1 MLRKDG
7 GKVSISSLFN
17 NWSRLEK
24 VILQRPVKIHKFIL
38 SDRERETLEITPI
51 RATQSK
57 TNEGNEARYG
67 PTNAIDQDLKT
78 PAGINIENGAV
89 WLKLQ
94 FDRTYHVRKIII
106 YYKFS
111 NYWYDRNSGCIEN
124 RKCTDLD
131 NNVDVS
137 VYQGEVKQKSCGTLQ
152 LNYGL
157 EQSDQI
163 YTLMCD
169 AEGDTV
175 KLNKSTGNI
184 AVYEVVTIS
193 HAPGKQKTN
202 GTQN

>member
-1 MLRKDG
+1 MSQKGG
-7 GKVSISSLFN
+7 GKVAIYTVGRY
-17 NWSRLEK
+17 RLEM
-24 VILQRPVKIHKFIL
+24 VILQKPVRTHISIL

-111 NYWYDRNSGCIEN
+111 NYWYDPNSAIVVALKTEN
-124 RKCTDLD
+124 VRIWIT
-131 NNVDVS
+131 
-137 VYQGEVKQKSCGTLQ
+137 T
-152 LNYGL
+152 
-157 EQSDQI
+157 
-163 YTLMCD
+163 
-169 AEGDTV
+169 
-175 KLNKSTGNI
+175 
-184 AVYEVVTIS
+184 
-193 HAPGKQKTN
+193 
-202 GTQN
+202 